1 MFINFWPCICFA
13 ALFSGNSVSILFV
26 LAPPNPIHPD
36 PKSSRAGCKSH
47 LSISCWQVTRSA
59 TRSASYLPLLRK
71 CVRFV
76 CSALFSFFRLILD
89 PPIALA
95 FAHPCICIL
104 LFSSLHSLASPHIRP
119 YFLLPSFPLSLLSP
133 PLFFLLFTSLHF
145 TYYSFHLSQTNRQIN
160 PPSPLAASDPTP
172 FFSSYLPSLLC
183 AYSNAQPSPRHSQF
197 SALNRTFCFWAQT
210 RSASLVSRRYIKPQW
225 SRIPRQPAGS
235 TLISN
240 TRYENHPP
248 G

>member
-1 MFINFWPCICFA
+1 M
-13 ALFSGNSVSILFV
+13 
-26 LAPPNPIHPD
+26 
-36 PKSSRAGCKSH
+36 
-47 LSISCWQVTRSA
+47 TRSA

-76 CSALFSFFRLILD
+76 CSALFSFFRLLLD

-95 FAHPCICIL
+95 FAHPCICIF
-104 LFSSLHSLASPHIRP
+104 LFSSSLFLHHPIFGHISFFPP
-119 YFLLPSFPLSLLSP
+119 YLSLSLSS
-133 PLFFLLFTSLHF
+133 PLLLFLLFTSLHLLF
-145 TYYSFHLSQTNRQIN
+145 LFILSLLQTNKQTN
-160 PPSPLAASDPTP
+160 PPNPLQRSNALL
-172 FFSSYLPSLLC
+172 SSYLPSLLC
-183 AYSNAQPSPRHSQF
+183 AYSNAQPSPRHSQI
-197 SALNRTFCFWAQT
+197 SALNRTFCVWAQT